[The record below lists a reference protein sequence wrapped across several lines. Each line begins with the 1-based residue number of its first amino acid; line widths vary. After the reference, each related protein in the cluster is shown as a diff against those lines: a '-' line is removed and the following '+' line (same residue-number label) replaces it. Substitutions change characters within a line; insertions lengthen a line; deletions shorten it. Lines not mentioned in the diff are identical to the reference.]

1 MKHQIN
7 IYTFISRKEDLKSKK
22 EKLQFRDIINKQ
34 IEKEINAPLENSNFE
49 FKIHLHD
56 SISSS
61 EESIEEECIRHGKYI
76 EENDFHVVIFA
87 LLLNKS

>member
-1 MKHQIN
+1 MKMKHQIN

-49 FKIHLHD
+49 FLLIAFPL
-56 SISSS
+56 
-61 EESIEEECIRHGKYI
+61 R
-76 EENDFHVVIFA
+76 FH
-87 LLLNKS
+87 